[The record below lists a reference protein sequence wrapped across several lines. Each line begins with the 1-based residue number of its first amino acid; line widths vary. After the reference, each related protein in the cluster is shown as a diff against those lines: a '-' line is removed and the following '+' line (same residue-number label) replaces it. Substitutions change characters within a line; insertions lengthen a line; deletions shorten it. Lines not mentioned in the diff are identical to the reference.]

1 MGIGF
6 GFKQVPEI
14 ENVKEKYAVAMKAIK
29 KAYHSWGGIKY
40 N

>member
-14 ENVKEKYAVAMKAIK
+14 EVVKESYEVAMEAIK
-29 KAYHSWGGIKY
+29 KAFHS
-40 N
+40 